1 MNPHMK
7 YFEKQLKKLDYAL
20 YHAGR
25 RNNEKEVRDI
35 KTKIG
40 AYEEAIKALGIVES
54 INRPDSWEG

>member
-20 YHAGR
+20 YHADR

-35 KTKIG
+35 RCKI
-40 AYEEAIKALGIVES
+40 EHFREAIKALRLTDAY
-54 INRPDSWEG
+54 NAPDGWEG

>member
-35 KTKIG
+35 RCKM
-40 AYEEAIKALGIVES
+40 EHFREAIKALRTVEKM
-54 INRPDSWEG
+54 NTPDGWEG

>member
-35 KTKIG
+35 RCKM
-40 AYEEAIKALGIVES
+40 EHFREAIKALRLTDAY
-54 INRPDSWEG
+54 NAPDSWEG

>member
-35 KTKIG
+35 RCKM
-40 AYEEAIKALGIVES
+40 EHFREAIKALRLTDAY
-54 INRPDSWEG
+54 NAPDGWEG